1 MHALRERIWATLP
14 HIPIITIV
22 WTSYLVYRSLWS
34 NRPFPDSS
42 LVHSNLFSVLPI
54 TPILLT
60 FCTLPI
66 GLGIMHFKRK
76 SQLVHDN
83 AEEVYQ
89 FNLWLL
95 KFYGLALLVAL
106 TGLLLRFNKLISF
119 AGIFALL
126 VSTLCIV
133 QSFGGVVTALR
144 GHVFHYWYPFK
155 KDF

>member
-1 MHALRERIWATLP
+1 MHALRERFWASLP

-34 NRPFPDSS
+34 NRPFPDPT
-42 LVHSNLFSVLPI
+42 LVQANLFSTLPI
-54 TPILLT
+54 TPIVLT

-66 GLGIMHFKRK
+66 GLGIMHFKRR

-89 FNLWLL
+89 FNIWLL
-95 KFYGLALLVAL
+95 KFYGLALLVAFI
-106 TGLLLRFNKLISF
+106 GLLTHTNKLVSI

-133 QSFGGVVTALR
+133 QSFGGVATALR
-144 GHVFHYWYPFK
+144 GRVFHYWYPFK

>member
-1 MHALRERIWATLP
+1 MHALRERFWATLP

-34 NRPFPDSS
+34 NRLFPDPGFI
-42 LVHSNLFSVLPI
+42 HTHLFSSLPI
-54 TPILLT
+54 TPIVLT
-60 FCTLPI
+60 VFTLPI

-83 AEEVYQ
+83 AQEVYQ
-89 FNLWLL
+89 FNIWLL

-106 TGLLLRFNKLISF
+106 IGLLSNFHKLISI

-133 QSFGGVVTALR
+133 QSFGGVATALR
-144 GHVFHYWYPFK
+144 GRVFHYWYPFK